1 MGENELRLI
10 RYDGLGPPL
19 PLVPWISI
27 RLLFP
32 FRVLVFFF
40 CFFEHTIDIPDGIM
54 IRACIMHLAGAAVI
68 VSWAYSTQRR
78 VSFNGEKPGGQWGS
92 SSHFLRCG
100 DIRHCG
106 LKREGHLNNRNK
118 NKNKKKQ
125 NKNKANNYQSKK
137 GKIAAEKDM
146 EIKENLKQQ

>member
-1 MGENELRLI
+1 MGLARLC
-10 RYDGLGPPL
+10 RWFLE
-19 PLVPWISI
+19 S
-27 RLLFP
+27 RFARSFP
-32 FRVLVFFF
+32 FGFSCFFF

-118 NKNKKKQ
+118 NKNKK
-125 NKNKANNYQSKK
+125 NKTKTRLTIINQKKKNSSWKGYGNKRKSEATVATCNHHH
-137 GKIAAEKDM
+137 I
-146 EIKENLKQQ
+146 L